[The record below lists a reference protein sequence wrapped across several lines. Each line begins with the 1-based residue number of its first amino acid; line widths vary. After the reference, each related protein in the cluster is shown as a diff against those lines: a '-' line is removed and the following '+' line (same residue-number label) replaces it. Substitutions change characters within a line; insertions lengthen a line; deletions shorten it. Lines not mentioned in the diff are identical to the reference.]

1 MPTDPNTANFMK
13 LVRLLLLLSLS
24 ATWLGAPT
32 WAQNTNLGTTT
43 GPETGLPI
51 PRFVALKVDEARMR
65 SKPSTDHSI
74 LFIYLREGL
83 PMKVL
88 EERGDWRRVVDH
100 EGFEGWMKNT
110 ILTNDRTFRIIAP
123 VSDMHLRA
131 DMESPVRAELQEGVI
146 GNISLC
152 RGGRVVPHICAT
164 DGRLGTCRRFVGRF
178 PWGEFLGLLI
188 EPKREFFQG
197 AFYIL
202 QRIGKGQ
209 AKVLGSLRPE

>member
-1 MPTDPNTANFMK
+1 MINTIKFMN
-13 LVRLLLLLSLS
+13 LSRLIVLLILS
-24 ATWLGAPT
+24 ASLWGDSAR
-32 WAQNTNLGTTT
+32 AQTTDGVQGL

-65 SKPSTDHSI
+65 SQPSTDHAI

-100 EGFEGWMKNT
+100 EGVKGWMKNT

-123 VSDMHLRA
+123 ISDMHLRA
-131 DMESPVRAELQEGVI
+131 DLQSPVLAELQEGVI

-152 RGGRVVPHICAT
+152 RD
-164 DGRLGTCRRFVGRF
+164 DGWCRISVQQVAGWVRSEDLWGVF
-178 PWGEFLGLLI
+178 PGESF
-188 EPKREFFQG
+188 
-197 AFYIL
+197 
-202 QRIGKGQ
+202 
-209 AKVLGSLRPE
+209 